1 MDYNEQTLGWNYTA
15 LDHGKSGARN
25 RDEAKRIYDTTLTGY
40 SNQGHPFGD
49 HLTDAERSAVLEYLK
64 TL

>member
-1 MDYNEQTLGWNYTA
+1 MDYNEQALGWNYTA
-15 LDHGKSGARN
+15 LEYGKSGARD

-40 SNQGHPFGD
+40 ANQGHPFGD